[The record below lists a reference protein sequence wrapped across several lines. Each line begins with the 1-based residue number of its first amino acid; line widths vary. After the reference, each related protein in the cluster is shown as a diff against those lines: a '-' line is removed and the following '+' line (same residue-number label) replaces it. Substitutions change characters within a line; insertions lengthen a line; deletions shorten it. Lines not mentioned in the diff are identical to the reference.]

1 MPPNLPAEQFAV
13 TARDEVDLD
22 RLVVEMVRVVE
33 EALQLERVMV
43 WLREEE

>member
-1 MPPNLPAEQFAV
+1 MPPNLPSEQFAV

-22 RLVVEMVRVVE
+22 RLAAEMVRVAQ
-33 EALQLERVMV
+33 EAMQPEKVMV